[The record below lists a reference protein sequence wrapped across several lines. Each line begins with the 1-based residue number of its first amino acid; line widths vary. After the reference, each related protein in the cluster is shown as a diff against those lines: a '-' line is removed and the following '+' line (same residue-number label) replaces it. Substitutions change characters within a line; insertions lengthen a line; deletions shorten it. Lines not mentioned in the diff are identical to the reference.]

1 MWHRVVL
8 QLLSDLSV
16 ESAASLVFVTRTL
29 KPEAVTYYEKRD
41 RMIPPRL
48 NWIILSSVLL
58 RGVRL
63 FQTDVSGLPLRPIF
77 KDQASGVA
85 WPLKMGPTGN
95 PETSVITQKTQEI
108 FRKNYLTLCTRRQ
121 YSCIFI
127 ESSVL
132 KCAGLSGS
140 AHWDFLR
147 VCLSL
152 FRRMPVTEI
161 DPTSSKVI
169 SVYSFINIL

>member
-1 MWHRVVL
+1 MWHRIVL

-16 ESAASLVFVTRTL
+16 ESAASLVFLTRTL
-29 KPEAVTYYEKRD
+29 KPEALASYEKRD
-41 RMIPPRL
+41 RIIPPRL
-48 NWIILSSVLL
+48 NWINPSSVLL

-63 FQTDVSGLPLRPIF
+63 FETDVSGLPLGPIF
-77 KDQASGVA
+77 KDQASGIA
-85 WPLKMGPTGN
+85 WPLEIGPTSN
-95 PETSVITQKTQEI
+95 PETSVITQKTEEI

-132 KCAGLSGS
+132 KCAGLSVS
-140 AHWDFLR
+140 AHRD
-147 VCLSL
+147 L
-152 FRRMPVTEI
+152 FRRMPVTDI